1 MTHARSCRA
10 GMCVSPKLDPSR
22 NGGRGGDGKECG
34 ADFRGSFRLMVRVC
48 ESVGIIV
55 MERN

>member
-1 MTHARSCRA
+1 MLAHAAQGCAYHQNSIHLEMGA
-10 GMCVSPKLDPSR
+10 GE
-22 NGGRGGDGKECG
+22 GDGKECE